1 MLSANLLTDGWYL
14 STNPWKEE
22 DSISEG
28 EGRFKSFI
36 ENADM
41 GIFSFNKDHCY
52 KEINSKLC
60 SMIGYDRDELFE
72 YKFPEPFWPQQFY
85 IKTSEEI
92 ESYKKNGLLKLMTF
106 FCRKDNYYFPVRLC
120 GSVIPNTENNDCEY
134 VIFLE
139 DISDQKKAERE
150 FKLSQEM
157 LVALIN
163 KLESMVKK
171 RTEELQ
177 LVMKQKNE
185 FINQLSHDLKN
196 PLTPMINLIPVL
208 QKKEVNEEYKEI
220 FSVLLRNV
228 NYMRSLI
235 VNTIE
240 LAKLDS
246 LNISFSFEPVNLK
259 QEIESIIHD
268 NFMSQNEKNINVTY
282 QSDKDILVYVD
293 KIRFNELIINII
305 GNGIKYGR
313 ENGSVFISGEK
324 KDDTSIQIKI
334 VDDGIGMTTEQ
345 GQHVFR
351 DFYRV
356 NQQNSTYESSGL
368 GMSICKRIVE
378 KHGGTIHCESEG
390 LGKGTSVIINL
401 PLKPKDLDYNEM
413 NKKMEKAISSIKDVK
428 VLT

>member
-1 MLSANLLTDGWYL
+1 
-14 STNPWKEE
+14 
-22 DSISEG
+22 
-28 EGRFKSFI
+28 
-36 ENADM
+36 M
-41 GIFSFNKDHCY
+41 GIFSFNKEHKY
-52 KEINSKLC
+52 KEINSRFC
-60 SMIGYDRDELFE
+60 GMIGYDREELFE
-72 YKFPEPFWPQQFY
+72 YRFPEPFWPQQFY
-85 IKTSEEI
+85 LKTSEEI
-92 ESYKKNGLLKLMTF
+92 ESYKKNGLLKITTF

-120 GSVIPNTENNDCEY
+120 GSVIPGMENNDCEY

-139 DISDQKKAERE
+139 DISDQTKAERE

-208 QKKEVNEEYKEI
+208 QKKESNEEYKEI

-268 NFMSQNEKNINVTY
+268 NFLKQKEKNINVTY
-282 QSDKDILVYVD
+282 QSEKDILVYVD
-293 KIRFNELIINII
+293 KIRFNELIINIVE
-305 GNGIKYGR
+305 NGIKYGR
-313 ENGSVFISGEK
+313 EKGSVIISGEK
-324 KDDTSIQIKI
+324 KDDTSVQIKI
-334 VDDGIGMTTEQ
+334 VDDGIGMTAEQ
-345 GQHVFR
+345 LQHVFR
-351 DFYRV
+351 DFFKV
-356 NQQNSTYESSGL
+356 NNQKSTYESSGL
-368 GMSICKRIVE
+368 GMPICKRIVE
-378 KHGGTIHCESEG
+378 KHGGIIHCESEG
-390 LGKGTSVIINL
+390 LGKGTSIIIDL
-401 PLKPKDLDYNEM
+401 PLKPKALDYHEVT
-413 NKKMEKAISSIKDVK
+413 KKMEKAISSIKEVK
-428 VLT
+428 IIT